1 MTRVPKYR
9 GIYFRESAAKRFR
22 GYPDKCFYF
31 TYRIPGGRL
40 IWEKA
45 GWTSEGYNAVA
56 TRNIR
61 ADRLRRIRHGDVLP
75 GEKKDPTLGEVWI
88 EYDKWQT
95 TAKRQQKDDRSRY
108 QRHLRPRFE
117 NTPLSGIS
125 SLDLENMKDELIKEG
140 FAPATVK
147 HCLVLVR
154 QMINKAIAWDLY
166 AGENPIKKVTMP
178 KVHNRRERFLT
189 VEESSILLNE
199 VQKVSPQLHDICL
212 LSLHTG
218 MRAGEIF
225 GLKWGHVDFEND
237 LILVADSKPGPS
249 RKVDMTSMV
258 REMLVEKEP
267 GGREDFVFKS
277 RTGEE
282 LREVSNAFSRA
293 VKRLGF
299 NEGVTDRR
307 QKVCFHTLRHTF
319 ASWLALQGTHILT
332 IKELMGHQTLAMTD
346 RYSHLI
352 PAQKRQAIGTMERY
366 LKEAESRTRSSANA
380 IEDRADR
387 S

>member
-95 TAKRQQKDDRSRY
+95 TAKRQQKDNRSRY

-218 MRAGEIF
+218 MRAGEILN
-225 GLKWGHVDFEND
+225 LKWIHIDIENG
-237 LILVADSKPGPS
+237 LIHVADSRSGRARKAYMTETVKALFRRRGPGKP
-249 RKVDMTSMV
+249 
-258 REMLVEKEP
+258 EE
-267 GGREDFVFKS
+267 FVFTKLD
-277 RTGEE
+277 GE
-282 LREVSNAFSRA
+282 RMNDISNPFTKV
-293 VKRLGF
+293 VKGMGF
-299 NEGVTDRR
+299 NEGIEDPR
-307 QKVCFHTLRHTF
+307 QRVCFHTLRHTF
-319 ASWLALQGTHILT
+319 ASWLALQGTPILT
-332 IKELMGHQTLAMTD
+332 IKELLGHQTLAMTE
-346 RYSHLI
+346 RYSHLL
-352 PAQKRQAIGTMERY
+352 PDHKRQAILGIERAARGEP
-366 LKEAESRTRSSANA
+366 LVLSKS
-380 IEDRADR
+380 
-387 S
+387 